1 MKELNERIVQIRDKW
16 FIETR
21 TGFDGPFDDK
31 KEAAEY
37 SRLLKSCN
45 AARCEFAGLQF
56 SAT

>member
-1 MKELNERIVQIRDKW
+1 MKDLDERIVQIRHKW

-21 TGFDGPFDDK
+21 TGFDGPFDNK

-37 SRLLKSCN
+37 SLLLKSCN
-45 AARCEFAGLQF
+45 AARDEFAGLQF

>member
-1 MKELNERIVQIRDKW
+1 MKELDGRIVQIRQKW

-21 TGFDGPFDDK
+21 TGFDGPFDNK

-37 SRLLKSCN
+37 FMLLKSCN
-45 AARCEFAGLQF
+45 AARSEFAGLQF